1 MDLPFLFHACLCIA
15 LHAALATW
23 STLSAIAVFRRA
35 KCMCEKES
43 LTSSLLSLSLCRHLC
58 NFSLLKKKKLTQG
71 CKVQAILITSVY
83 SGSKERKEELE
94 HTPRKQE
101 DIEMQ
106 YRFLAAYLPCSR
118 SLLLVSPPVRK
129 AVVYCSDASVNSSTR
144 LSACSQ
150 IAHTAV
156 HQEVLQIRGGDL
168 RSRARHRQF
177 CVQSSSTSEQ
187 VSMEGDGIEPES
199 TGSGVDLK
207 QSQQPLSSR
216 YGIPTRRSAF
226 MC

>member
-1 MDLPFLFHACLCIA
+1 
-15 LHAALATW
+15 
-23 STLSAIAVFRRA
+23 
-35 KCMCEKES
+35 
-43 LTSSLLSLSLCRHLC
+43 
-58 NFSLLKKKKLTQG
+58 
-71 CKVQAILITSVY
+71 
-83 SGSKERKEELE
+83 
-94 HTPRKQE
+94 
-101 DIEMQ
+101 MQ

-216 YGIPTRRSAF
+216 DDMSDSYGAGYSTRSSDEGFGQIYSTAAKAVKERKMARETAEEEEEEDSEVDIDPKAHREFDRTQGSHVAQKEAARHSEHENAFENESAAHRRKDANIANK
-226 MC
+226 

>member
-1 MDLPFLFHACLCIA
+1 
-15 LHAALATW
+15 
-23 STLSAIAVFRRA
+23 
-35 KCMCEKES
+35 
-43 LTSSLLSLSLCRHLC
+43 
-58 NFSLLKKKKLTQG
+58 
-71 CKVQAILITSVY
+71 LITSVY
-83 SGSKERKEELE
+83 SGSKDRKEERE
-94 HTPRKQE
+94 HTPKKQE

-106 YRFLAAYLPCSR
+106 YQFLAAYLPCSR

-129 AVVYCSDASVNSSTR
+129 AVVYCSDASVNSSSR

-177 CVQSSSTSEQ
+177 CVESSSKSEQ
-187 VSMEGDGIEPES
+187 VSMEGDGIEHES

>member
-1 MDLPFLFHACLCIA
+1 MQFF
-15 LHAALATW
+15 T
-23 STLSAIAVFRRA
+23 
-35 KCMCEKES
+35 
-43 LTSSLLSLSLCRHLC
+43 
-58 NFSLLKKKKLTQG
+58 LKKKTLTQG

-83 SGSKERKEELE
+83 SGSKERKEERE

-129 AVVYCSDASVNSSTR
+129 AVVYCSDASVNSSPDCQLVPRSRT
-144 LSACSQ
+144 
-150 IAHTAV
+150 
-156 HQEVLQIRGGDL
+156 LQCIKRYYKYAGGDL

-177 CVQSSSTSEQ
+177 CVESSSTSEQ
-187 VSMEGDGIEPES
+187 VSMEGDGIEHES